1 LKHLEIRGRCY
12 TDFIISA
19 PRLIKFYWNKMMHS
33 KYSIENQSTLE
44 IVNLDVDI
52 PIANG
57 LPAFEE
63 GNGNRMIKCLKGLHN
78 VKHLGLSAPLL
89 EAITQRPPELENC
102 ATPFSNLRYLCLETW
117 LTKGCF
123 QSIMF
128 LLEKSL
134 NVETLVLRISPDL
147 GHILDLVK
155 QGQVETSL
163 KLKLNNL
170 RFVEFRGVVGCLD
183 ELEYLKVLLNNAVT
197 LKKMAIIMTTRK
209 WSVLYKKRLSSF
221 NEEVLALP
229 RASSDVTISFS

>member
-1 LKHLEIRGRCY
+1 
-12 TDFIISA
+12 
-19 PRLIKFYWNKMMHS
+19 
-33 KYSIENQSTLE
+33 
-44 IVNLDVDI
+44 
-52 PIANG
+52 
-57 LPAFEE
+57 
-63 GNGNRMIKCLKGLHN
+63 
-78 VKHLGLSAPLL
+78 
-89 EAITQRPPELENC
+89 
-102 ATPFSNLRYLCLETW
+102 
-117 LTKGCF
+117 
-123 QSIMF
+123 MF